1 MSLLGL
7 DSYFFRKKE
16 SRLLKKIY
24 SIQFLKFPIFLGFS
38 SPEMFIAS
46 APDPQIKLLS
56 SKSLMHMVDLDASF
70 ISIRDIKLDDK
81 IICRKL
87 IDAY

>member
-1 MSLLGL
+1 
-7 DSYFFRKKE
+7 
-16 SRLLKKIY
+16 
-24 SIQFLKFPIFLGFS
+24 
-38 SPEMFIAS
+38 MFIAS